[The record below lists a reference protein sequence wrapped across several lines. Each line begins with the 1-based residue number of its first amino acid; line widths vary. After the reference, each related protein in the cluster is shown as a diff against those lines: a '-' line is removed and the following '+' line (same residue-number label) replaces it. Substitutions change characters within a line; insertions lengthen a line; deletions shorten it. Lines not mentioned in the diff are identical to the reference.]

1 MDVHLRPLT
10 PGSNPGSLY
19 EQRGNA
25 LIRTP
30 PHSELLPLLEP
41 VQQYLEG
48 FPLALR
54 RSWTCPQDPD
64 RDVNLRPVALHLST
78 SSRMTQWTKKGIFT
92 QVQAHMETSH
102 HHLIAPYLIKHHP
115 HNKGDYL
122 LFFNFRWALDGYI
135 SSCPRSIVDPATDAT
150 GTLEWYESGPSPR
163 SASDAQERTP
173 ASQKSPPPFCSTCGV
188 YNFHPGG
195 RRCHNVHRCLICG
208 EVGHSAT
215 STNGQFLC
223 PRSIVHPL
231 HSNKLAAFCIHCQ
244 KGGHAAGTPECPY
257 YQLAG
262 EQCSAE
268 RRAIADLYASAEH
281 FSSHNL
287 TPTPTPL
294 NVTYFSSPG
303 TSPTPRTLPPVLSPQ
318 PTLSWA
324 QQVTSPSQ
332 RVAKI
337 KAAVSKCPEA
347 WMTGS
352 SLVTFLETQ
361 IEEIRGLV
369 GVRGSALAVRPP
381 LTGTPPLAAL
391 PPSRPTDEPTG
402 FLQGIIS
409 SETPAVGSQTE
420 EICGLAGDRGSAL
433 AVRPPLT
440 GTPPLAAL
448 PPSRLTDEPT
458 GLPLQDFTPSADPE
472 DTLADAS
479 DDFPSLHDQRT
490 FTPSKSAIRGA
501 QSMTELYKVASP
513 PNPQAK
519 GPLSIRLQD
528 PVWSALLCSAISF
541 PAHGASLTLRAVS
554 PLSTH
559 KVKAQAER
567 KSFRINR
574 PTASTQ
580 AAPTSSPPF
589 PSLWPDDP
597 NPELAESS
605 SRHPVSFA
613 TQQRVNRPSF
623 SYPIHSQS
631 QSPPLSPLP
640 PPLLPPKP
648 PPHPPNSHNNTTLH
662 CNTDTTV

>member
-1 MDVHLRPLT
+1 MTGRSQASTCLT
-10 PGSNPGSLY
+10 VVWS
-19 EQRGNA
+19 
-25 LIRTP
+25 
-30 PHSELLPLLEP
+30 
-41 VQQYLEG
+41 
-48 FPLALR
+48 
-54 RSWTCPQDPD
+54 
-64 RDVNLRPVALHLST
+64 
-78 SSRMTQWTKKGIFT
+78 
-92 QVQAHMETSH
+92 
-102 HHLIAPYLIKHHP
+102 
-115 HNKGDYL
+115 
-122 LFFNFRWALDGYI
+122 ALDGV
-135 SSCPRSIVDPATDAT
+135 PRTCDA
-150 GTLEWYESGPSPR
+150 R

-173 ASQKSPPPFCSTCGV
+173 ASRKSPPPFCSTCGV

-352 SLVTFLETQ
+352 SLVAFLETQ

-402 FLQGIIS
+402 LLHGIIS
-409 SETPAVGSQTE
+409 SETPAVGSHSE

-433 AVRPPLT
+433 AVRPLLT

-472 DTLADAS
+472 NTLADAS

-528 PVWSALLCSAISF
+528 PVC
-541 PAHGASLTLRAVS
+541 
-554 PLSTH
+554 PLSS
-559 KVKAQAER
+559 VPR
-567 KSFRINR
+567 YPSRL
-574 PTASTQ
+574 TA
-580 AAPTSSPPF
+580 P
-589 PSLWPDDP
+589 PSLFAQSAHSVPTKP
-597 NPELAESS
+597 KPKRKGKASESTDQQPAPKQ
-605 SRHPVSFA
+605 SRHH
-613 TQQRVNRPSF
+613 
-623 SYPIHSQS
+623 Y
-631 QSPPLSPLP
+631 
-640 PPLLPPKP
+640 
-648 PPHPPNSHNNTTLH
+648 
-662 CNTDTTV
+662 